1 MCQLKNGSIISTNQ
15 IDPQSTR
22 AYLHKQQET
31 EGEPEPEGKRE
42 VRVKGK
48 AEAYS
53 LWLADDIGDGL
64 GGFGEDGGGVHPLQ
78 VHVGRH
84 VQARHPRSLPLP
96 LPPLRNCLRLAA
108 FSSSALLR
116 SLLCAAAPL
125 PLYPATATL
134 KRKESPL
141 LCLS

>member
-1 MCQLKNGSIISTNQ
+1 VPIKKRSIISTNQ
-15 IDPQSTR
+15 IDSQSTR

-42 VRVKGK
+42 VRGQGK
-48 AEAYS
+48 AEAYG
-53 LWLADDIGDGL
+53 LWLADDVGDGL

-96 LPPLRNCLRLAA
+96 LPPLRDCLRLAA

-116 SLLCAAAPL
+116 SLLFSLVSAAPL
-125 PLYPATATL
+125 PSILCYTE
-134 KRKESPL
+134 KESHM
-141 LCLS
+141 LCLG